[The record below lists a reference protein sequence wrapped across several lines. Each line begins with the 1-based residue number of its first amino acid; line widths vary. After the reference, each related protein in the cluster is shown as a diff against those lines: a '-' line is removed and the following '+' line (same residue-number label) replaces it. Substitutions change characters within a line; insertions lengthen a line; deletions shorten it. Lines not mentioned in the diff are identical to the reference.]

1 MIRRPPRST
10 RTDTL
15 FPYTTRF
22 RSLVPADADADPRS
36 EDVPDLEAR
45 VAGAEIIFLFIARTA
60 GNMAFAVGSYDVAV
74 GGDQR
79 ERVVI
84 MPTVLLVI
92 THRACDLQLCGERLH
107 GDAPPTLCGRAGD
120 PEKINSKG

>member
-45 VAGAEIIFLFIARTA
+45 VAGAEIIFLFIARTV
-60 GNMAFAVGSYDVAV
+60 GNMAFAVGSQDRKSTSELHSLMRISYAV
-74 GGDQR
+74 FCLSKKQILR
-79 ERVVI
+79 
-84 MPTVLLVI
+84 
-92 THRACDLQLCGERLH
+92 RAPSVP
-107 GDAPPTLCGRAGD
+107 AS
-120 PEKINSKG
+120 I

>member
-45 VAGAEIIFLFIARTA
+45 VAGAEIIFLFIARTV
-60 GNMAFAVGSYDVAV
+60 GNMAFAVGSHDVAV
-74 GGDQR
+74 GADHR

-84 MPTVLLVI
+84 MRPVLLEI
-92 THRACDLQLCGERLH
+92 ARREDRKSTRL
-107 GDAPPTLCGRAGD
+107 
-120 PEKINSKG
+120 NSSH